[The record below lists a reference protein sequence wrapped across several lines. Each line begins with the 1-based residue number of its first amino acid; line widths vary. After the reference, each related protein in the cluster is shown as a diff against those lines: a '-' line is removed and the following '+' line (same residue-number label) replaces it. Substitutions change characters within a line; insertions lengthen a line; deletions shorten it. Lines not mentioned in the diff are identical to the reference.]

1 LIYDNKAGA
10 ASYHFETNLEYP
22 PAKNRQNAFF
32 CPQSETPSDMRT
44 SLRLAALGALFISS
58 LAQAADLIPIE
69 VHRDANCGCCKK
81 WISHLEANGFKV
93 EDHVESNMSEFKQ
106 QHGVP
111 PRLASCHT
119 GLINGKFV
127 EGHVPAD
134 QVLALS
140 KRNDLLG
147 VAAPGMPM
155 GSPGMEM
162 DGMSDAY
169 QVIGLKKDGSDVV
182 VADYPAH

>member
-1 LIYDNKAGA
+1 V
-10 ASYHFETNLEYP
+10 S
-22 PAKNRQNAFF
+22 
-32 CPQSETPSDMRT
+32 
-44 SLRLAALGALFISS
+44 
-58 LAQAADLIPIE
+58 
-69 VHRDANCGCCKK
+69 RDANRDCCKK
-81 WISHLEANGFKV
+81 WISHLNINGFKV
-93 EDHVESNMSEFKQ
+93 EDHVEADMSSFKQ
-106 QHGVP
+106 EHGVP

-119 GLINGKFV
+119 ALINGKFV

-162 DGMSDAY
+162 DGKSDAW